1 MGNIAASAGAWVM
14 ETTLRIVR
22 LIPLPIRLPLIS
34 LLGFLFGR
42 AAKNMREPLIQNLQE
57 ILDLDRP
64 RAETAAD
71 AVFRNFA
78 LTLHDF
84 FNPDGLVLE
93 VPDREK
99 LEKVRRE
106 HGGILVLTFHLGN
119 WELGART
126 MQQWGW
132 PVTAVYQPYRNKRF
146 KKLIEEHRAP
156 GVNFLPVGGRA
167 ARGVREALR
176 NGGVVAMLGDHPFGE
191 EGEPVNLLGHRVLW
205 PRGPVILA
213 VRGATPIVVA
223 AIVRVGRQRYH
234 AIVEDPLIP
243 KDTSLAE
250 VDRLV
255 QEVAD
260 KFGKV
265 VTRHPT
271 QWYRFRPFEIV
282 EEKISSGV

>member
-1 MGNIAASAGAWVM
+1 MNDLAASAGAWLM
-14 ETTLRIVR
+14 ETTLRVVR
-22 LIPLPIRLPLIS
+22 LIPMVIRLPLVS
-34 LLGFLFGR
+34 FLGFLFGR
-42 AAKNMREPLIQNLQE
+42 VARTMRWSLVQNLRD
-57 ILDLDRP
+57 ILDLDP
-64 RAETAAD
+64 RGATKAAD

-84 FNPDGLVLE
+84 FNPDGITLE
-93 VPDREK
+93 IPERGRLDE
-99 LEKVRRE
+99 VRRK
-106 HGGILVLTFHLGN
+106 HGGVLVLTFHLGH
-119 WELGART
+119 WELGARA

-146 KKLIEEHRAP
+146 KKLIEDNRAP

-213 VRGATPIVVA
+213 VRGGTPIVVA
-223 AIVRVGRQRYH
+223 AIVRVGRRRYH
-234 AIVEDPLIP
+234 AIVEEPLIP
-243 KDTSLAE
+243 KDTTLAE

-282 EEKISSGV
+282 PDPSKAG